1 MFEWESFLDVAH
13 DLAGQVDNEAALRS
27 AISRAYY
34 AGLGLAHE
42 RLIESG
48 WTMPRGS
55 IHHHV
60 WRMYA
65 GSTDPRRREIGRLG
79 FMLRNQRN
87 DADYKR
93 LFPLPLPKT
102 ATDAVRF
109 SGDLIALLEEL
120 DTEET

>member
-1 MFEWESFLDVAH
+1 M
-13 DLAGQVDNEAALRS
+13 RS

-48 WTMPRGS
+48 WTVPRGS
-55 IHHHV
+55 SHHHV

-65 GSTDPRRREIGRLG
+65 DSTDPRRREIGRLG
-79 FMLRNQRN
+79 FMLCNQRN
-87 DADYKR
+87 DADYTR
-93 LFPLPLPKT
+93 QFPLPLPKT

-109 SGDLIALLEEL
+109 SGDLIALLGKL
-120 DTEET
+120 DTEGA